1 MTIQKIA
8 VRGGHNFLAKGA
20 CALID
25 ETIEDRKVYKAVISY
40 LRTSGYEVLDVTPG
54 DCDVNTD
61 LRYGVNKAE
70 EWGADLFVSI
80 HFDKCYDKFDGALGT
95 ATWIYGTG
103 GQAEVIAR
111 RIVNQVANGTGLK
124 NRGVKVNPKLY
135 ELRKTSM
142 PSIIV
147 ETCFCE
153 ATEDVGIYKEKGADL
168 IGKLIAEGI
177 SNSNIEQRVSNS
189 EKQENTSNVKYS
201 GFYESNITKTNA
213 TIVGESNIQVLDDK
227 CNPIECRYIS
237 SLDKVFVL
245 GIYPS
250 SKFIEVIYSGGG
262 DKKYH
267 AYISTDN
274 YNRISFD
281 YHMEYQNDGGD
292 TYVWWSSKDVNKT
305 EYDEILLPNKKASPM
320 YREGGW
326 LRITFYREDGTPSDG
341 YVRYE
346 GQQSER
352 FYEEAKIK
360 QGIVKV
366 NSFLN
371 VRDNVDGNIIGKVFN
386 NEKVTIVWT
395 ETGWYY
401 IEYDTSHGKKRGYV
415 SAKYVEIE

>member
-1 MTIQKIA
+1 MAIKKIA

-20 CALID
+20 CGLID
-25 ETIEDRKVYKAVISY
+25 ETTEDRKVYKAVISY
-40 LRTSGYEVLDVTPG
+40 LRASGYEVLDVTPG

-70 EWGADLFVSI
+70 EWGADLFVSV
-80 HFDKCYDKFDGALGT
+80 HFDKCYDNYDGALGT

-103 GQAEVIAR
+103 GQAEAIAR

-124 NRGVKVNPKLY
+124 NRGVRVNPRLY

-153 ATEDVGIYKEKGADL
+153 ATEDVRIYKGKGSDL

-177 SNSNIEQRVSNS
+177 SNTNIESSQFIN
-189 EKQENTSNVKYS
+189 KQENVYQNANYS
-201 GFYESNITKTNA
+201 GFYESDITKTNA
-213 TIVGESNIQVLDDK
+213 TIVGKGNIQVLDDK
-227 CNPIECRYIS
+227 CNPIQGRYIS
-237 SLDKVFVL
+237 SLDKIFVL
-245 GIYPS
+245 GVYPS
-250 SKFIEVIYSGGG
+250 SKFIEVVYPSE

-267 AYISTDN
+267 AYISIEN

-281 YHMEYQNDGGD
+281 YHMEYQNDDGD
-292 TYVWWSSKDVNKT
+292 TYVWWSSENVNKT
-305 EYDEILLPNKKASPM
+305 EYNEILAPNKKASPM
-320 YREGGW
+320 YRENGW
-326 LRITFYREDGTPSDG
+326 LRISFYREDGTPTDG

-346 GQQSER
+346 GEQSEK

-360 QGIVKV
+360 QGVVKV
-366 NSFLN
+366 NNYLN
-371 VRDNVDGNIIGKVFN
+371 VRDDVNGNIIGKVFN
-386 NEKVTIVWT
+386 NERVTIVWT

-401 IEYDTSHGKKRGYV
+401 IEYDTSNGKKRGYV
-415 SAKYVEIE
+415 SAKYVEIK

>member
-1 MTIQKIA
+1 MTIKKIA
-8 VRGGHNFLAKGA
+8 IRGGHNFQAKGA
-20 CALID
+20 SALID
-25 ETIEDRKVYKAVISY
+25 ETIEDRKVYKATMNY
-40 LRTSGYEVLDVTPG
+40 LKGCGYSVLDVTPS

-80 HFDKCYDKFDGALGT
+80 HFDKCYDNYEGALGT
-95 ATWIYGTG
+95 ATWICGTG
-103 GQAEVIAR
+103 GQAEIIAR

-124 NRGVKVNPKLY
+124 NRGVRTNPKLY

-142 PSIIV
+142 PSIII

-153 ATEDVGIYKEKGADL
+153 ATEDVRIYKNKGADL

-177 SNSNIEQRVSNS
+177 SCSNIQQNKLDNEEETASNI
-189 EKQENTSNVKYS
+189 NYS
-201 GFYESNITKTNA
+201 GFYESDITKTNA
-213 TIVGESNIQVLDDK
+213 TIVGEGNIQVLDDR
-227 CNPIECRYIS
+227 CNPIQGRFIS

-250 SKFIEVIYSGGG
+250 SKFIEVIYPGG

-267 AYISTDN
+267 AYISIEN

-281 YHMEYQNDGGD
+281 YHMEYQNDDGD
-292 TYVWWSSKDVNKT
+292 TYVWWSSENVNKT
-305 EYDEILLPNKKASPM
+305 EYNEILSPNKKASPM
-320 YREGGW
+320 YRENGW
-326 LRITFYREDGTPSDG
+326 LRISFYREDGTPTDG

-346 GQQSER
+346 GEQPQK

-360 QGIVKV
+360 QGVVKV
-366 NSFLN
+366 SNYLN
-371 VRDNVDGNIIGKVFN
+371 VRDDVNGNIIGKVFN
-386 NEKVTIVWT
+386 DENVTIIWT

-415 SAKYVEIE
+415 SAKYVQLI

>member
-1 MTIQKIA
+1 MTIKKIA
-8 VRGGHNFLAKGA
+8 IRGGHNFQAKGA
-20 CALID
+20 SALID
-25 ETIEDRKVYKAVISY
+25 ETIEDRKVYKATMNY
-40 LRTSGYEVLDVTPG
+40 LKGCGYSVLDVTPS

-80 HFDKCYDKFDGALGT
+80 HFDKCYDNYEGALGT
-95 ATWIYGTG
+95 ATWICGTG
-103 GQAEVIAR
+103 GQAEIIAR

-124 NRGVKVNPKLY
+124 NRGVRTNPKLY

-142 PSIIV
+142 PSIII

-153 ATEDVGIYKEKGADL
+153 ATEDVRIYKNKGADL

-177 SNSNIEQRVSNS
+177 SCSNIQQNKLDNEEETASNI
-189 EKQENTSNVKYS
+189 NYS
-201 GFYESNITKTNA
+201 GFYESDITKTNA
-213 TIVGESNIQVLDDK
+213 TIVGEGNIQVLDDR
-227 CNPIECRYIS
+227 CNPIQGRFIS

-250 SKFIEVIYSGGG
+250 SKFIEVIYPGG

-267 AYISTDN
+267 AYISIEN

-281 YHMEYQNDGGD
+281 YHMEYQNDDGD
-292 TYVWWSSKDVNKT
+292 TYVWWSSENVNKT
-305 EYDEILLPNKKASPM
+305 DHDEVLAPNKKASPM
-320 YREGGW
+320 YRENGW
-326 LRITFYREDGTPSDG
+326 LRITFYREDGTPTDG

-346 GQQSER
+346 GQQSQK

-401 IEYDTSHGKKRGYV
+401 IEYNTSYGKKRGYV
-415 SAKYVEIE
+415 SAKYVEIK

>member
-1 MTIQKIA
+1 MTIKKIA
-8 VRGGHNFLAKGA
+8 IRGGHNFQAKGA
-20 CALID
+20 SALID
-25 ETIEDRKVYKAVISY
+25 ETIEDRKVYKATMNY
-40 LRTSGYEVLDVTPG
+40 LRECGYSVLDVTPG

-80 HFDKCYDKFDGALGT
+80 HFDKCYDNYEGALGT
-95 ATWIYGTG
+95 ATWICGTG
-103 GQAEVIAR
+103 GQAEIIAR

-124 NRGVKVNPKLY
+124 NRGVRTNPRLY

-142 PSIIV
+142 PSIII

-153 ATEDVGIYKEKGADL
+153 ATEDVRIYKNKGADL

-177 SNSNIEQRVSNS
+177 SCSNIQQNKSDNEEETESNI
-189 EKQENTSNVKYS
+189 NYS
-201 GFYESNITKTNA
+201 GFYESDITKTNA
-213 TIVGESNIQVLDDK
+213 TIVGEGNIQVLDDK
-227 CNPIECRYIS
+227 CNPIEGRYIS
-237 SLDKVFVL
+237 SLDKIFVL

-250 SKFIEVIYSGGG
+250 GKFIEVIYPGGS
-262 DKKYH
+262 KRYH
-267 AYISTDN
+267 AYISIDN
-274 YNRISFD
+274 YDRISFD
-281 YHMEYQNDGGD
+281 YHCQYQNDGGD

-305 EYDEILLPNKKASPM
+305 EHNEILSPNKKASPM
-320 YREGGW
+320 YRENGW
-326 LRITFYREDGTPSDG
+326 LRITFYREDGTPTDG

-346 GQQSER
+346 GEQPQK

-366 NSFLN
+366 NSYLN
-371 VRDNVDGNIIGKVFN
+371 VRDDVDGNIIGKVFN
-386 NEKVTIVWT
+386 NENVTIIWT

-415 SAKYVEIE
+415 SAKYVEIK